1 MYRVS
6 KMVLLRIFMD
16 LMAFKIIKMIH
27 KFVNLSATF
36 LGGGYF
42 AKVVIE
48 VQIWLSCVVL
58 VRLHY

>member
-16 LMAFKIIKMIH
+16 LMAFKIVKMIH

-48 VQIWLSCVVL
+48 VQI
-58 VRLHY
+58 

>member
-6 KMVLLRIFMD
+6 KMVLLRVFMD
-16 LMAFKIIKMIH
+16 LTEFKMIH

-42 AKVVIE
+42 AKVVTE
-48 VQIWLSCVVL
+48 VQI
-58 VRLHY
+58 

>member
-1 MYRVS
+1 MYSVS
-6 KMVLLRIFMD
+6 KMVLLRVFMD
-16 LMAFKIIKMIH
+16 LTEFKISRLRCIH

-48 VQIWLSCVVL
+48 VQI
-58 VRLHY
+58 